1 MNPLYTVTAA
11 LEKMKKYCAFQDRC
25 IQEVRLKLASEGF
38 KGEQAEFVIAELI
51 SEGFINEE
59 RFARSFARG
68 KFRINQWGRVKI
80 EAGLK
85 AKGISAACI
94 RLGMSEIRDEEYAS
108 MLKRIAAKLKPAG
121 KVGPK
126 ERRLWV
132 QRLMSRGFEPDKVYA
147 LTGSQ
152 DEPEDAFE

>member
-85 AKGISAACI
+85 AKGISATCI

-108 MLKRIAAKLKPAG
+108 MLKRNAAKLKPAG

-152 DEPEDAFE
+152 DEPKDAFE